1 MENLIRKI
9 KFFYI
14 GLVNDVV
21 SLKTG
26 KDIYGNNVDE
36 TGKIISFLDIAT
48 LGLSKMNWMRILK
61 SKSTVKGV
69 EVSTLLTELNK

>member
-1 MENLIRKI
+1 M
-9 KFFYI
+9 
-14 GLVNDVV
+14 

-36 TGKIISFLDIAT
+36 TGKMISFLDIAT
-48 LGLSKMNWMRILK
+48 FGLSKMNWMRILK
-61 SKSTVKGV
+61 SKSTVKGL